1 MKILSIFL
9 SSINK
14 YGLKFLILILIYEI
28 FNLYRLR
35 FSDYIVLNSTKKN
48 FEPTVPTP
56 YYCLSLLKNN
66 ILKKK
71 YNFIDFGCGTG
82 RVINYVKKVE
92 SINKIIGIENNSK
105 LKKKLNKLKD
115 SRTKIFINDCSDKKF
130 LDLISIKTKNQNI
143 ILYFYHPFSSQILN
157 MILEKFLF
165 KNKKEILIIIMGEI
179 FIKNKLKKKFNIKE
193 KKLHKL
199 LNIYNY
205 KYH

>member
-9 SSINK
+9 SSISK

-56 YYCLSLLKNN
+56 YYCLSLLKKN

-105 LKKKLNKLKD
+105 LRKKLNKLKD
-115 SRTKIFINDCSDKKF
+115 SRT
-130 LDLISIKTKNQNI
+130 
-143 ILYFYHPFSSQILN
+143 
-157 MILEKFLF
+157 
-165 KNKKEILIIIMGEI
+165 
-179 FIKNKLKKKFNIKE
+179 
-193 KKLHKL
+193 
-199 LNIYNY
+199 
-205 KYH
+205 

>member
-71 YNFIDFGCGTG
+71 IQFY
-82 RVINYVKKVE
+82 RLWMWHWK
-92 SINKIIGIENNSK
+92 S
-105 LKKKLNKLKD
+105 NKLCKK
-115 SRTKIFINDCSDKKF
+115 SRK
-130 LDLISIKTKNQNI
+130 
-143 ILYFYHPFSSQILN
+143 
-157 MILEKFLF
+157 
-165 KNKKEILIIIMGEI
+165 
-179 FIKNKLKKKFNIKE
+179 
-193 KKLHKL
+193 
-199 LNIYNY
+199 Y
-205 KYH
+205 K

>member
-1 MKILSIFL
+1 MKIISIFL

-35 FSDYIVLNSTKKN
+35 FSDYVVLNSINKN

-66 ILKKK
+66 IPKKK

-82 RVINYVKKVE
+82 RVITYIKKVE
-92 SINKIIGIENNSK
+92 NINKIIGIENNFK

-115 SRTKIFINDCSDKKF
+115 SRTKIFINDCSDNNF
-130 LDLISIKTKNQNI
+130 LNLISKEKKNQNI
-143 ILYFYHPFSSQILN
+143 ILYFYHPFSAQILN
-157 MILEKFLF
+157 LILEKFLLT
-165 KNKKEILIIIMGEI
+165 NKKEVVIIIMGEI
-179 FIKNKLKKKFNIKE
+179 FIKKKLKRKFNLKQ

-199 LNIYNY
+199 FNIYNY

>member
-105 LKKKLNKLKD
+105 LRKKLNKLK
-115 SRTKIFINDCSDKKF
+115 TQEQKY
-130 LDLISIKTKNQNI
+130 LL
-143 ILYFYHPFSSQILN
+143 
-157 MILEKFLF
+157 MIAL
-165 KNKKEILIIIMGEI
+165 
-179 FIKNKLKKKFNIKE
+179 IKNF
-193 KKLHKL
+193 
-199 LNIYNY
+199 
-205 KYH
+205 

>member
-35 FSDYIVLNSTKKN
+35 FSDYIVLNSTKKK

-82 RVINYVKKVE
+82 RVINYVKKIE
-92 SINKIIGIENNSK
+92 NINKIIGIENNSK
-105 LKKKLNKLKD
+105 LKEKLNKIKD
-115 SRTKIFINDCSDKKF
+115 SRTKIFINDCSNKNF
-130 LDLISIKTKNQNI
+130 LDLISINTKNQNI
-143 ILYFYHPFSSQILN
+143 ILYFYHPFSTKILN
-157 MILEKFLF
+157 MILEKFF
-165 KNKKEILIIIMGEI
+165 SKNKKHILIIIMGEL
-179 FIKNKLKKKFNIKE
+179 FIKNKLKKKFRLKQT
-193 KKLHKL
+193 KLHNL